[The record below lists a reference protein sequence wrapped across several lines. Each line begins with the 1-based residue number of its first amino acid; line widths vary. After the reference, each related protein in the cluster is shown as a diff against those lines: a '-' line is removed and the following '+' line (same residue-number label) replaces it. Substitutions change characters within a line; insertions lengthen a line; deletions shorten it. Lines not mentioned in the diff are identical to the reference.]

1 MLFRSNE
8 SKGWID
14 DPLANVT
21 VVFEYFPVV
30 SILSSM
36 DFWTFIVL
44 IFASGFSVSF
54 KSLAQKPF
62 FFSIKNFMGNTGLP
76 FYTSGF
82 GSFSIDDDTLTNITV
97 VFEYF
102 PVVSILS
109 CID

>member
-1 MLFRSNE
+1 M
-8 SKGWID
+8 
-14 DPLANVT
+14 
-21 VVFEYFPVV
+21 FEYFPVV

-44 IFASGFSVSF
+44 IFAFGFSVSF
-54 KSLAQKPF
+54 KSLAKKTLF
-62 FFSIKNFMGNTGLP
+62 FLFFSIKNFMGNTRLP

-82 GSFSIDDDTLTNITV
+82 GSFSIDDNTLANVIV

>member
-1 MLFRSNE
+1 MVWSLQY
-8 SKGWID
+8 ID

-30 SILSSM
+30 SILSSI

-54 KSLAQKPF
+54 KSLTKKPFFFF

-82 GSFSIDDDTLTNITV
+82 GSFSIDDNTLANVTV